1 MKLTTRVK
9 KILSNYDSEN
19 PGVKA
24 RLAQMLMAGRLGGTG
39 KMIILPVDQGIEHG
53 PARSFAINPGG
64 YDPLYHHQL
73 AIDAGLNA
81 YAAPLGSLEI
91 SSPQFPGQIPTILKL
106 NHSNSLSRK
115 KEDADQAI
123 FGSVEDALRLGCHAI
138 GFTIY
143 PGSDMAFEQMEEI
156 AELIREAKSVGLPT
170 VLWSYPR
177 GGNISKDGETALD
190 VVAYGAHLACQ
201 LGAHIIKV
209 KLPTDYLEQKEAKKE
224 FTDHKIALGSQA
236 ERVAEVVRSCMNG
249 RRIVVFSGG
258 AAKGTDAVLDDARA
272 IRDGGGNGSI
282 IGRNCFRR
290 PREEAL
296 QLLDTLIRIFQGRE

>member
-1 MKLTTRVK
+1 MRVTQRVK
-9 KILSNYDSEN
+9 KILSNYESEN

-24 RLAQMLMAGRLGGTG
+24 KLAQMLMNGKLGGTG
-39 KMIILPVDQGIEHG
+39 RMIILPVDQGIEHG
-53 PARSFAINPGG
+53 PARSFAVNPDG
-64 YDPLYHHQL
+64 YDPMYHHQL

-81 YAAPLGSLEI
+81 YAAPLGQLEV
-91 SSPQFPGQIPTILKL
+91 SSQAFYGQIPTIVKL
-106 NHSNSLSRK
+106 NHSNSLSRL

-123 FGSVEDALRLGCHAI
+123 FGSVEDCLRLGASAI

-143 PGSDMAFEQMEEI
+143 PGSDQGLEQMEEI
-156 AELIREAKSVGLPT
+156 ADLIREAKAAGLPT

-177 GGNISKDGETALD
+177 GGNLSKDGETAMD
-190 VVAYGAHLACQ
+190 VVAYGAHLAAQ

-209 KLPTDYLEQKEAKKE
+209 KLPTNHLEQAEAKKE
-224 FTDHKIALGSQA
+224 FQGAKVAIASQA
-236 ERVAEVVRSCMNG
+236 DRVTEVIRSCFAG

-272 IRDGGGNGSI
+272 IHQGGGNGSI

-290 PREEAL
+290 PRDEAL
-296 QLLDTLIRIFQGRE
+296 TLLDTLVKIFQGKA

>member
-1 MKLTTRVK
+1 MRISPRVQ

-19 PGVKA
+19 PAVKA
-24 RLAQMLMAGRLGGTG
+24 KLAQLLMNGRLGGTG

-53 PARSFAINPGG
+53 PARSFAVNPGG
-64 YDPLYHHQL
+64 YDPFYHHQL

-81 YAAPLGSLEI
+81 YAAPLGQLEV
-91 SSPQFPGQIPTILKL
+91 STGKLYGQVPTILKL
-106 NHSNSLSRK
+106 NHSNSLSRL

-123 FGSVEDALRLGCHAI
+123 FGSVEDALRLGCTAI

-143 PGSDMAFEQMEEI
+143 PGSDQGLEQMEEI
-156 AELIREAKSVGLPT
+156 AELIREAKAVGLPT

-177 GGNISKDGETALD
+177 GGNISKDGETAID
-190 VVAYGAHLACQ
+190 VVAYAAHLASQ
-201 LGAHIIKV
+201 LGAHVIKV
-209 KLPTDYLEQKEAKKE
+209 KLPTDFIEQKEAKKE
-224 FTDHKIALGSQA
+224 FDGARIAIGTQA
-236 ERVAEVVRSCMNG
+236 ERVAEVMRSCFAG

-258 AAKGTDAVLDDARA
+258 AAKDTASVLDDARA

-290 PREEAL
+290 PRDEAL
-296 QLLDTLIRIFQGRE
+296 ELLDTLVRIFQGKE